1 MQMLQQAR
9 AKAPRMQPPM
19 ALCTM
24 QARSHGDLDSEMIG
38 GIEIKTR
45 PTSTC
50 GADSTV
56 MLRKALAAAASPM
69 LDEIKAPPAD
79 AWFAV
84 ANVITTVILTDAGS
98 MVTAT
103 ADGLTLARVAILV
116 AIIALPA

>member
-24 QARSHGDLDSEMIG
+24 QARSHGDLDSDMIG
-38 GIEIKTR
+38 GEMKTR
-45 PTSTC
+45 PTSTY

-56 MLRKALAAAASPM
+56 MPSKALAAAASPM

-98 MVTAT
+98 MVNAT
-103 ADGLTLARVAILV
+103 ADGLTLA
-116 AIIALPA
+116 

>member
-1 MQMLQQAR
+1 M
-9 AKAPRMQPPM
+9 
-19 ALCTM
+19 
-24 QARSHGDLDSEMIG
+24 DSEMIG
-38 GIEIKTR
+38 GEMKTR

-56 MLRKALAAAASPM
+56 MPRKALAAAASPK

-84 ANVITTVILTDAGS
+84 VNVITTVILTDAGS
-98 MVTAT
+98 MVIAT

>member
-1 MQMLQQAR
+1 
-9 AKAPRMQPPM
+9 
-19 ALCTM
+19 
-24 QARSHGDLDSEMIG
+24 
-38 GIEIKTR
+38 
-45 PTSTC
+45 
-50 GADSTV
+50 
-56 MLRKALAAAASPM
+56 M

-103 ADGLTLARVAILV
+103 ADGLTLARAAILV